1 MQKEFFI
8 YLTLVVLLTV
18 FVSWHYFNF
27 NRDKMVQDSL
37 NFIKVVKMDEPSIG
51 ASGIEDRFLITQKGY
66 NTIYLRVA
74 KFEEVD
80 FVYDK

>member
-1 MQKEFFI
+1 
-8 YLTLVVLLTV
+8 
-18 FVSWHYFNF
+18 
-27 NRDKMVQDSL
+27 MVQDSL